1 MSRSLTSVLTRVGT
15 IESTLSDM
23 SQTNIALQALTEA
36 NTALAA
42 NLQSVTDQL
51 NKSMRKNTMLAK
63 QVEHF
68 AAAMAGGSPSPRS
81 RNKTAPVTNQT
92 VFAGTKRSL
101 DEISAEAE
109 AEDNDE
115 ADATND
121 EAAET
126 IEGVSDDMVV
136 EAGDTEQESAA
147 ATRTN
152 AFQLLTGLAE
162 TKVDLKD
169 ITVMSEME
177 RFWAAGTFQNKKAMA
192 AENNETVPRRALFD
206 TNNSY
211 FFGYNP
217 DCFNDDSGMKKRSL
231 DAMTMVAI
239 AFTSQQWNR
248 LFDDNCELDE
258 MRSIV
263 GEVLKQMHANLKAW
277 EIRFCNRSETSRF
290 NILKN
295 LRAIANKWNT
305 ILGGLKKTMNFNNL
319 TDPVFKE
326 WLADKLGEPPGS
338 VGQSSLD
345 RFLR

>member
-1 MSRSLTSVLTRVGT
+1 MTSVLTRVGT

-51 NKSMRKNTMLAK
+51 NKTMRKNTMLAK

-92 VFAGTKRSL
+92 VFAGTKQSL
-101 DEISAEAE
+101 DEISAEADAEVE
-109 AEDNDE
+109 AEAEAKDNDE

-248 LFDDNCELDE
+248 LFEGCLQT
-258 MRSIV
+258 
-263 GEVLKQMHANLKAW
+263 G
-277 EIRFCNRSETSRF
+277 
-290 NILKN
+290 
-295 LRAIANKWNT
+295 
-305 ILGGLKKTMNFNNL
+305 
-319 TDPVFKE
+319 
-326 WLADKLGEPPGS
+326 
-338 VGQSSLD
+338 
-345 RFLR
+345 